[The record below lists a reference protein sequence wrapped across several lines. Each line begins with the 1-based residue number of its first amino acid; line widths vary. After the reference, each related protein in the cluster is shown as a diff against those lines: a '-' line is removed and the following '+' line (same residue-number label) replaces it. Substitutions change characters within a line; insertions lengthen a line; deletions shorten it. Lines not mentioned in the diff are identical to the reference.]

1 MLRAPQRRA
10 AAPRVVRG
18 GALVGFI
25 VGLMVGMA
33 IAVVVALMV
42 TRSPVPF
49 VNKVGRPS
57 DHVIEAPKPGEEL
70 PDPNKPLYAKNR
82 PVEPV
87 ESAPPAAREEPLSI
101 LERLFGRSQ
110 SGSETDQAGPAGG
123 QDAVK
128 GPPKPADATASAG
141 ASPGTESKG
150 ADAGDRVGYLLQAG
164 AFRSRDDADAMRA
177 KLALLGFEAKV
188 LGADVNGQTLFRVRL
203 GPYAQLDE
211 LNKARARLAESGVEA
226 SVVRQ
231 R

>member
-10 AAPRVVRG
+10 AAPRRVRG
-18 GALVGFI
+18 GTVVGFI
-25 VGLMVGMA
+25 IGLMVGMA

-49 VNKVGRPS
+49 VDKVGRS
-57 DHVIEAPKPGEEL
+57 DRLIEAPKPGEDL

-82 PVEPV
+82 PVEPI
-87 ESAPPAAREEPLSI
+87 ESAPPAPREEPLSI

-110 SGSETDQAGPAGG
+110 GGSETEQAGPAGS

-128 GPPKPADATASAG
+128 GSPKAPDATASAG
-141 ASPGTESKG
+141 PRPPAEPRG
-150 ADAGDRVGYLLQAG
+150 ADAGDRIGYLLQAG
-164 AFRSRDDADAMRA
+164 AFRSMEDADAMRA

-188 LGADVNGQTLFRVRL
+188 LGADVNGQTLFRVRV
-203 GPYAQLDE
+203 GPYAQLE
-211 LNKARARLAESGVEA
+211 EMNKARARLAESGIEA